1 MSVDQHCI
9 VQAVSEMQFQQLHD
23 DLLGIDQRAGQ
34 CYALNLSAAR
44 IWALA
49 SEPVSVSELCSTLC
63 AEFEVEREVCSRDL
77 IEFLLAMKA
86 AGLIRVSDDA
96 AH

>member
-9 VQAVSEMQFQQLHD
+9 VQAVQDVQFQPLHD

-49 SEPVSVSELCSTLC
+49 SHPVSVNDLCSALC
-63 AEFEVEREVCSRDL
+63 SEFEVEREVCSRDL
-77 IEFLLAMKA
+77 IDFLLAMEA
-86 AGLIRVSDDA
+86 AGLIKLSDDA
-96 AH
+96 PR